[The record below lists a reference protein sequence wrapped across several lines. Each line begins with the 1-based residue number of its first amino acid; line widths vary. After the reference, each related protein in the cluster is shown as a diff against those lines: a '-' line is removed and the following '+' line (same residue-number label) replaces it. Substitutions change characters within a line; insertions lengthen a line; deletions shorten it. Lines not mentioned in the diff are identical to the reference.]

1 MDESSNQTTKKSKSS
16 DSIITAINMIAMG
29 AGIAAAII
37 AANKSKTA
45 SKDASRIEKSVSE
58 LNAKFDKISDQLK
71 TIQQQPAKV
80 DDPVS
85 SSKKADG
92 VAQQQ
97 QQQPKPQQDVIY
109 VKKSSEF
116 SFYN

>member
-29 AGIAAAII
+29 AGIAAAIV

-71 TIQQQPAKV
+71 TIQQPAKV

-92 VAQQQ
+92 VAQQ

>member
-71 TIQQQPAKV
+71 TIQQPAKV